1 MLIFLGIIAIISTT
15 YLIKILYDEKKRIDE
30 EEAQFLDTS
39 VTKRIKE
46 KYSQTNL
53 HKN

>member
-1 MLIFLGIIAIISTT
+1 MLIFLITIAIISTT

-46 KYSQTNL
+46 KYN
-53 HKN
+53 N